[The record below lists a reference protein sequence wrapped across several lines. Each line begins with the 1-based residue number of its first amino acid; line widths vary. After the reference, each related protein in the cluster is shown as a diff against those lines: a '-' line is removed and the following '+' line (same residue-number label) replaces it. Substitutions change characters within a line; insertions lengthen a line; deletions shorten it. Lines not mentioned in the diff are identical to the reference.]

1 MSAGDIVQVTI
12 TAQTTQV
19 TRAGFGTPLIL
30 SNHSKFT
37 DLVREYTDLA
47 GLVSDGFASTSPEYK
62 AANAIFA
69 QSPRPPK
76 VKIGRRGTPSTMK
89 YTLTPVAKDDTDY
102 RVTIDGVDYVFTS
115 GTSATASDIVTGLIA
130 LINVSATDGIVTASG
145 STTLVLT
152 ADAAGVW
159 FDLEADASLFAIAC
173 DNAAT
178 DIADDLA
185 AINLADADWYAI
197 VSTSKS
203 AAEIAAIAAWAE
215 SAKRLFIAASSD
227 TGIFGGGTGDVAST
241 LKTSAYDYSAVI
253 YHPTPGA
260 FADAAW
266 LGRCLPLTPGSET
279 WKFKT
284 LAGVP
289 AVSLTPSQRANI
301 TGKNAAVY
309 TTVSGVNM
317 TQEGVTAS
325 GEFIDN
331 RRFLDWCAAR
341 VAEDVFALLANADK
355 VPYTDP
361 GAVGVGSVIKAVL
374 DEGVVNG
381 GFAADPAPTVTV
393 PRVASQSTGDRAAR
407 RLGGIKFTATLAGAV
422 HSVNVQGVVSI

>member
-30 SNHSKFT
+30 SNHSEFT
-37 DLVREYTDLA
+37 DLVREYRDLDGMIVD
-47 GLVSDGFASTSPEYK
+47 GLGSGTPEYK

-69 QSPRPPK
+69 QSPRPEK
-76 VKIGRRGTPSTMK
+76 VKIGRRGTPSTLK
-89 YTLTPVAKDDTDY
+89 YTLTPTAKDDTDY
-102 RVTIDGVDYVFTS
+102 RVTINGVDYIFTS
-115 GTSATASDIVTGLIA
+115 GTSATAGDIVTGLIA
-130 LINVSATDGIVTASG
+130 LINVSTTDNIVTASG
-145 STTLVLT
+145 TTTLVLT

-159 FDLEADASLFAIAC
+159 FDLEADTSLLAIAC

-178 DIADDLA
+178 NLADDLA
-185 AINLADADWYAI
+185 AINLFDPDWYAI

-203 AAEIAAIAAWAE
+203 AAEIAAIASWAE
-215 SAKRLFIAASSD
+215 SAKRLFVAASND
-227 TGIFGGGTGDVAST
+227 TAIFGAGSSDVAST
-241 LKTSAYDYSAVI
+241 LKTAAYDYSAVI

-341 VAEDVFALLANADK
+341 VAEDVFSLLANADK
-355 VPYTDP
+355 VPYTDA

-374 DEGVVNG
+374 DEGVAVG
-381 GFAADPAPTVTV
+381 GFASTPEPTVTV
-393 PRVASQSTGDRAAR
+393 PKVASQSTGDRAAR
-407 RLGGIKFTATLAGAV
+407 KLAGIKFTATLAGAV
-422 HSVNVQGVVSI
+422 HSVNIQGVVSI